1 MQVVETL
8 QQIHFVSPYWTFVL
22 PIIGAGLDCV
32 TGWIQATVNGTWDS
46 TKMKKGLY
54 SKFSEIAV
62 VVFVWM
68 IDVGTD
74 APFDLLPFFAG
85 YILLAEFVSIME
97 NLDQANVDIKF
108 LKRLLKKAKKAVDE
122 SDEEKKDG

>member
-1 MQVVETL
+1 
-8 QQIHFVSPYWTFVL
+8 VL
-22 PIIGAGLDCV
+22 PIIGAGLDVV
-32 TGWIQATVNGTWDS
+32 TGWIQATINGTWDS

-54 SKFSEIAV
+54 SKFGEIAV

-68 IDVGTD
+68 IDVGTN
-74 APFDLLPFFAG
+74 APFNLLPWFAG
-85 YILLAEFVSIME
+85 YILLGEFVSIME
-97 NLDQANVDIKF
+97 NLDQSGVDIKF

>member
-1 MQVVETL
+1 
-8 QQIHFVSPYWTFVL
+8 
-22 PIIGAGLDCV
+22 
-32 TGWIQATVNGTWDS
+32 
-46 TKMKKGLY
+46 
-54 SKFSEIAV
+54 
-62 VVFVWM
+62 M
-68 IDVGTD
+68 IDVGTN

-108 LKRLLKKAKKAVDE
+108 IKRLLKKAKKAVDE

>member
-1 MQVVETL
+1 MDAIEAIKQVNFTSL
-8 QQIHFVSPYWTFVL
+8 YWSFML
-22 PIIGAGLDCV
+22 PVIGAGLDVV
-32 TGWIQATVNGTWDS
+32 TGWIQATINGTWDS

-54 SKFSEIAV
+54 SKFGEIAV

-68 IDVGTD
+68 IDVGTN
-74 APFDLLPFFAG
+74 APFNLLPFFAG

-108 LKRLLKKAKKAVDE
+108 IKRLLKKAKKAVDE

>member
-32 TGWIQATVNGTWDS
+32 TGWIQATINGTWDS

-54 SKFSEIAV
+54 SKFGEIVV
-62 VVFVWM
+62 VVFV
-68 IDVGTD
+68 
-74 APFDLLPFFAG
+74 
-85 YILLAEFVSIME
+85 
-97 NLDQANVDIKF
+97 
-108 LKRLLKKAKKAVDE
+108 
-122 SDEEKKDG
+122 